1 MFLKHIHYKLFSFKI
16 NNIKIQHNR
25 SLQIFAFTFL
35 YLYNLQCST
44 FEYFLIKH
52 QQLVNVDYS
61 LMIMS
66 SNLAQGCFIH
76 FEKCILR
83 SNIVLHIVFANFNRL
98 VSVIIYF
105 WIWCTFLPPY
115 NFITIFTV
123 TAVSYLFKLTLIPI
137 YLEKQTFTFA
147 NMLPYMNL

>member
-66 SNLAQGCFIH
+66 SNLAQGCLH

-83 SNIVLHIVFANFNRL
+83 SNIVLHIVFANFNKL
-98 VSVIIYF
+98 SVIIYF
-105 WIWCTFLPPY
+105 EYDVLFSPLQFHHNIY
-115 NFITIFTV
+115 
-123 TAVSYLFKLTLIPI
+123 SYSCIISFQVDSNTYLSGKANI
-137 YLEKQTFTFA
+137 YICKYASIYE
-147 NMLPYMNL
+147 PVG

>member
-1 MFLKHIHYKLFSFKI
+1 MWHVIRIKLHVYLFLKHIHYKLFSFKI

-105 WIWCTFLPPY
+105 WIWYTFLPP
-115 NFITIFTV
+115 TI
-123 TAVSYLFKLTLIPI
+123 SSQYLQLQLYHIFSSWL
-137 YLEKQTFTFA
+137 
-147 NMLPYMNL
+147 